1 VLGREKVSSQS
12 VHSDSGSF
20 FEDKG
25 VQQITFSSTDL
36 VIPDTREAKRQKTA
50 ETLLNILEGRIR
62 NPNTRNAYKVAWKS
76 FFAFCSEY
84 KRELDTIQPY
94 HVGMWLKRH
103 PGGISTQRQHLA
115 AVRLLF
121 DHLLEQG
128 VVTTNPAARAKPPRQ
143 QRERSHTPAFE
154 CEEITA
160 LLGAIKLD
168 SIRGIRDKALFS
180 VLAYSWSRVSALVG
194 LKVGDYYTRKGERWL
209 RLEEKRGKIHE
220 VPVHSKARE
229 AIDQWLEVSGLE
241 SNPDAPLFPA
251 FAKDKKTFAR
261 DKTNQLRPLDRTV
274 IWRLV
279 QTRTRACGIKKRF
292 GPHSFRAS
300 GITEYINQ
308 GGSLEMAQRI
318 AGHSQLSTTK
328 IYDRSG
334 DRLTIAEIER
344 ISFEPEVGGC

>member
-1 VLGREKVSSQS
+1 MT
-12 VHSDSGSF
+12 
-20 FEDKG
+20 KG
-25 VQQITFSSTDL
+25 PGELFTFIAADM
-36 VIPDTREAKRQKTA
+36 VVPDPGESKRQKTA
-50 ETLLNILEGRIR
+50 DTLLNILEGRIR
-62 NPNTRNAYKVAWKS
+62 NKNTRSAYLTAWRS

-84 KRELDTIQPY
+84 KLELDKIQVY

-128 VVTTNPAARAKPPRQ
+128 VVNTNPATRAKPPRQ

-160 LLGAIKLD
+160 LLEAIKLD
-168 SIRGIRDKALFS
+168 SITGIRDKALFS
-180 VLAYSWSRVSALVG
+180 VLAYSWARVSALVG
-194 LKVGDYYTRKGERWL
+194 LKVRDYYTRKDVRWL

-220 VPVHSKARE
+220 VPVHSKAKE
-229 AIDQWLEVSGLE
+229 AIDKWLEISGLY

-251 FAKDKKTFAR
+251 FGKDKKTFAR
-261 DKTNQLRPLDRTV
+261 DKTNQLRHLDRTG

-292 GPHSFRAS
+292 GPHSFRS
-300 GITEYINQ
+300 TGITEYLNQ
-308 GGSLEMAQRI
+308 GGSLDMAQRI

-344 ISFEPEVGGC
+344 ISFEPEVGSY

>member
-292 GPHSFRAS
+292 GPHSFRAG
-300 GITEYINQ
+300 GITEYLNQ

-344 ISFEPEVGGC
+344 ISFEPEVSSC